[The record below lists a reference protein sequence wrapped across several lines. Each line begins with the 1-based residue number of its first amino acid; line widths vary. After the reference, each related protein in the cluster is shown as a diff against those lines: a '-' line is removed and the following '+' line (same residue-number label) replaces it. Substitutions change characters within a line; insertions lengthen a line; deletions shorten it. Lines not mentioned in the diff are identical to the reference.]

1 MESMPVNWDALD
13 SIVLDYAIADNLLHP
28 SSPSSSPSL
37 SPTLSL
43 SSSSY
48 HSRLLIQQIHQSLGS
63 GDVDSALH
71 LLQRHAPSVLDD
83 HRLLFRLHKQKFIE
97 LLRKGTDADRDSA
110 IRCLRMALAP
120 FALDAYPRIVFAV
133 RRLALEARHRHK
145 DSSLC
150 EGLQWV
156 ISPVTGELTI
166 APVEE
171 EAKPLLAYLHSK
183 FGFNISLQVKEN
195 QEREGHEEEEEEEVW
210 FSVRSDFSC
219 CSSPVERKEIFLDC
233 AWRSLLEKLSFC
245 EGWPFGLYRRKMM
258 LPPLPRCPSEPW
270 MWHKAMSNT
279 C

>member
-1 MESMPVNWDALD
+1 MIQESN
-13 SIVLDYAIADNLLHP
+13 IARE
-28 SSPSSSPSL
+28 S
-37 SPTLSL
+37 
-43 SSSSY
+43 
-48 HSRLLIQQIHQSLGS
+48 Q
-63 GDVDSALH
+63 
-71 LLQRHAPSVLDD
+71 
-83 HRLLFRLHKQKFIE
+83 
-97 LLRKGTDADRDSA
+97 
-110 IRCLRMALAP
+110 
-120 FALDAYPRIVFAV
+120 RIVFAI

-150 EGLQWV
+150 EGLKWV

-195 QEREGHEEEEEEEVW
+195 QEREGHEEEEEEEEEEEVW

-258 LPPLPRCPSEPW
+258 LPPLPRCPSEPG
-270 MWHKAMSNT
+270 MWRKATSNT

>member
-1 MESMPVNWDALD
+1 AKRHPTPCK
-13 SIVLDYAIADNLLHP
+13 LLH
-28 SSPSSSPSL
+28 
-37 SPTLSL
+37 
-43 SSSSY
+43 
-48 HSRLLIQQIHQSLGS
+48 
-63 GDVDSALH
+63 
-71 LLQRHAPSVLDD
+71 
-83 HRLLFRLHKQKFIE
+83 FRLKHGFTHWHSFPSGKRSPQDLNAE
-97 LLRKGTDADRDSA
+97 EMLPSDMDEEDAETN
-110 IRCLRMALAP
+110 
-120 FALDAYPRIVFAV
+120 RIVFAV

-150 EGLQWV
+150 EGLKWV

-195 QEREGHEEEEEEEVW
+195 QEREGHEEEEEEEEEEEVW
-210 FSVRSDFSC
+210 FSVRSDLSC

-270 MWHKAMSNT
+270 MWRKATSNT